1 MFMKF
6 QLQSLPYMVYECKVV
21 ASRALRHKVYHQK
34 NLRYMLL
41 KVLMC
46 LSMKHV
52 VAESTAKGVETAP
65 SVFETHIPEM
75 DTDEQDDVLL
85 ARLKV
90 LLLKM
95 CLFPTPGLHHASSE
109 EPGRSHHS
117 PLVRSSVS
125 NDVTAP
131 NLHSE
136 PASVP
141 VGEFTKTKGRID
153 VPDDETPVNDENV
166 KPANTGITNTVELD
180 VHNDFQ
186 LGLNNP
192 LKYLGQQGRNFNRIE
207 NVQRW
212 KYVVQRRIADE
223 VNVSY
228 KHHSCL
234 SVMSLIEKAGLSKMI
249 SNVGSVYPQF
259 LGSNVEPECSPSN
272 PSNEVLKSA
281 LSGGTLSSWLVNGIP
296 TVALSVKYVI
306 LHKIGIANWFPSSH
320 ASSVSIALRTFM
332 YQICNDF
339 FSGLLLH
346 LNATILT
353 TSDAP
358 EPEPK
363 TLSLSYRLFQGSHVP
378 NIDHDMHPSRAPHM
392 FDTNDWE
399 ESAESFVVNQELA
412 SRIINTLIAE
422 SRALYFH

>member
-21 ASRALRHKVYHQK
+21 ASRALCHKVYHQK

-46 LSMKHV
+46 LSMKRV

-90 LLLKM
+90 LLKM

-109 EPGRSHHS
+109 EPGPSHHS
-117 PLVRSSVS
+117 PPVRSSVS

-136 PASVP
+136 SASVP
-141 VGEFTKTKGRID
+141 VDEFTKTEGRID

-180 VHNDFQ
+180 
-186 LGLNNP
+186 
-192 LKYLGQQGRNFNRIE
+192 
-207 NVQRW
+207 
-212 KYVVQRRIADE
+212 RRIADE

-234 SVMSLIEKAGLSKMI
+234 SVMSLIEKAGLSKTI

-259 LGSNVEPECSPSN
+259 LSSNVEPECSPSN

-296 TVALSVKYVI
+296 TVAFSVKYVI
-306 LHKIGIANWFPSSH
+306 LHKIGITNWFLSSH
-320 ASSVSIALRTFM
+320 ASSVFIALRTFM
-332 YQICNDF
+332 YQICNDVIVDTDSF
-339 FSGLLLH
+339 IY
-346 LNATILT
+346 NQIL
-353 TSDAP
+353 
-358 EPEPK
+358 
-363 TLSLSYRLFQGSHVP
+363 RHVETFRVKIP
-378 NIDHDMHPSRAPHM
+378 IDVP
-392 FDTNDWE
+392 
-399 ESAESFVVNQELA
+399 
-412 SRIINTLIAE
+412 
-422 SRALYFH
+422 